1 MRAPCS
7 KDCGRSPFAC
17 EPAEASARLFLCKRC
32 RDQMLIC
39 SRCDRGHVYCDGC
52 AEAARRQGQREAGKR
67 YQATRKGRRAH
78 AARQCAYRAR
88 RNDVTRR
95 CAPAD
100 VAGPARAAAYAKRF
114 SDPYQ
119 TTNRCGRRGPAE
131 RSDVRRSEKEVTHHG
146 SRRRP
151 ADDFVRADARAT
163 RLSHCHWCGCRC
175 SPFVRL
181 VFLRR

>member
-88 RNDVTRR
+88 RNDVMRR

-100 VAGPARAAAYAKRF
+100 VAGPAGAAAYAKRF

>member
-7 KDCGRSPFAC
+7 KDCGRGPFAC

-39 SRCDRGHVYCDGC
+39 SHCDCGHVYCDRC
-52 AEAARRQGQREAGKR
+52 AEAARRQRQREAGKR

-100 VAGPARAAAYAKRF
+100 VAGPAGAAAYAKRS
-114 SDPYQ
+114 SDPYR
-119 TTNRCGRRGPAE
+119 TNRCGRRGPAE

-151 ADDFVRADARAT
+151 PDDFVRADARTT

>member
-39 SRCDRGHVYCDGC
+39 SRCDRGHVYCDG

-100 VAGPARAAAYAKRF
+100 VAGPAGAAAYAKRF